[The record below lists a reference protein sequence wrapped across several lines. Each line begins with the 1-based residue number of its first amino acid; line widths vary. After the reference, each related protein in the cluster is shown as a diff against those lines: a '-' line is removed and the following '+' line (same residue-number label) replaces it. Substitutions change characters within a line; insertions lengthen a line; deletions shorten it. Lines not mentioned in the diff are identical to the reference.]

1 MKQKGKEW
9 DEYTLYEVIA
19 CQDDFHLKAHLP
31 QKTALQVNE
40 GRRDINSK
48 SSGIEEV
55 AEAGSAAV
63 FADTGRV

>member
-9 DEYTLYEVIA
+9 DEYILYEVIA

-40 GRRDINSK
+40 GRHDIYSK
-48 SSGIEEV
+48 AQG
-55 AEAGSAAV
+55 
-63 FADTGRV
+63 